1 MKTLYL
7 DCGMGAAGDM
17 LTAALLELLPEP
29 DAFVE
34 HLNSL
39 HIPEV
44 EFVREQTQ
52 KCGILGTHM
61 SVRVRGT
68 EEESQD
74 VHVGHEHSGHHDHE
88 HLAQEHFG
96 HHGHEHS
103 DHEHFKHHHDHNDDA
118 HHGHDNEYHGEDH
131 HAHEH
136 RHDHH
141 DHEHHGEDDHDHD
154 NHGHNHD
161 HHDHAHHHHHSSMQD
176 IRQIVNG
183 LDIPEKVRRDILAVY
198 ALIAEAERHAHG
210 VPVEEIHFHEVG
222 TMDAVAD
229 ITAVCLLMNE
239 LAPGAVV
246 VSPIHVGCGQVRCAH
261 GILPVPA
268 PATAFI
274 LKDVPVYGGE
284 IQGEL
289 CTPTGAA
296 LLKHFATDFGNM
308 PVMKLEAVGYGMGK
322 KDFQRLNCVRAMLGE
337 TADGEDVIYELDC
350 NVDDMTGEAMGFAME
365 RLFAAGALEV
375 YTLPVNMKK
384 SRPGMLLRVMC
395 REAEREKMARE
406 IFTHTTTIG
415 IREKKCRRYVLDRT
429 MSETHTSW
437 GDVRCKISEGY
448 GVKRSKYEYE
458 DLAKI
463 AVEQGVSLE
472 EIRRFLADQ
481 K

>member
-34 HLNSL
+34 RLNSL

-61 SVRVRGT
+61 SVRVHGA
-68 EEESQD
+68 EEEAED
-74 VHVGHEHSGHHDHE
+74 VHVGHEHHD
-88 HLAQEHFG
+88 Q
-96 HHGHEHS
+96 EHS
-103 DHEHFKHHHDHNDDA
+103 DHHDHD
-118 HHGHDNEYHGEDH
+118 
-131 HAHEH
+131 
-136 RHDHH
+136 HDHH
-141 DHEHHGEDDHDHD
+141 DH
-154 NHGHNHD
+154 D
-161 HHDHAHHHHHSSMQD
+161 HHEHHHHHHSSMHD
-176 IRQIVNG
+176 IEQIVSG
-183 LDIPEKVRRDILAVY
+183 LDVSEKVKQDVLAVY
-198 ALIAEAERHAHG
+198 ALIAEAESHAHG

-274 LKDVPVYGGE
+274 LKEAPVYGGD

-308 PVMKLEAVGYGMGK
+308 PVMKLSAVGYGMGK
-322 KDFQRLNCVRAMLGE
+322 KDFRRVNCVRAMLGE
-337 TADGEDVIYELDC
+337 TADGEDIIYELDC

-395 REAEREKMARE
+395 READREKMARE
-406 IFTHTTTIG
+406 IFAHTTTIG

-429 MSETHTSW
+429 MSEVHTSW

-463 AVEQGVSLE
+463 AVERGVSLDE
-472 EIRRFLADQ
+472 VRQLI

>member
-34 HLNSL
+34 RLNSL

-44 EFVREQTQ
+44 EFVRGQTQ
-52 KCGILGTHM
+52 KCGILGTRM
-61 SVRVRGT
+61 SVRVHGA
-68 EEESQD
+68 EEGVED
-74 VHVGHEHSGHHDHE
+74 VHGGHGHHDHD
-88 HLAQEHFG
+88 
-96 HHGHEHS
+96 HHE
-103 DHEHFKHHHDHNDDA
+103 DHGSHHHN
-118 HHGHDNEYHGEDH
+118 
-131 HAHEH
+131 
-136 RHDHH
+136 
-141 DHEHHGEDDHDHD
+141 
-154 NHGHNHD
+154 
-161 HHDHAHHHHHSSMQD
+161 HSSMRD
-176 IRQIVNG
+176 IGQIVSG
-183 LDIPEKVRRDILAVY
+183 LDIPEKVKRDILAVY
-198 ALIAEAERHAHG
+198 ALIAEAESHVHG

-246 VSPIHVGCGQVRCAH
+246 VSPIHVGCGSLRCAH

-268 PATAFI
+268 PAVTFI
-274 LKDVPVYGGE
+274 LKDVPVYGGD

-308 PVMKLEAVGYGMGK
+308 PAMKLGAVGYGMGK
-322 KDFQRLNCVRAMLGE
+322 KDFPRVNCVRAMLGE
-337 TADGEDVIYELDC
+337 TADEEDVIYELDC

-395 REAEREKMARE
+395 READREKMARE
-406 IFTHTTTIG
+406 IFAHTTTIG

-429 MSETHTSW
+429 ISEVRTPW
-437 GDVRCKISEGY
+437 GDVRCKVSEGY

-463 AVEQGVSLE
+463 AVERGVGLE
-472 EIRRFLADQ
+472 EVRQFM